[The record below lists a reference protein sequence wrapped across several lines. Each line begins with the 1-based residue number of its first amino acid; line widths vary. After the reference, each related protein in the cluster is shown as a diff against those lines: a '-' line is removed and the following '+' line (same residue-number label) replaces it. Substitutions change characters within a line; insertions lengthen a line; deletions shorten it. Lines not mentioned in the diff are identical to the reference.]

1 MRKLF
6 LLLVSVVTALSGY
19 GLTPREAF
27 VSAPRNVITAID
39 SLTRLDMLDYY
50 TSGSTVAS
58 RNAFGG
64 DASVKSFTDESIT
77 IGTTTSSDVAI
88 SLLPAGRDTMLLVI
102 NTLALPTPDSY
113 AVVYKSDWTKGAK
126 KLQPVNHNDL
136 SLWVTPESRTR
147 MSEIENLVPFVPAIY
162 NYSDGVLTVTN
173 TLGRLLS
180 ADDYKAVKPYLKP
193 AISYRWDG
201 KKWSAVK

>member
-6 LLLVSVVTALSGY
+6 LLVSVLTVLSGY
-19 GLTPREAF
+19 CISPREAF
-27 VSAPRNVITAID
+27 VTAPRSVITAID

-64 DASVKSFTDESIT
+64 DVSVKLLTDESIS
-77 IGTTTSSDVAI
+77 IGTTISSDVTI
-88 SLLPAGRDTMLLVI
+88 SVLPAGRDTMFLVV

-113 AVVYKSDWTKGAK
+113 AVVYKNDWTKGQK

-136 SLWVTPESRTR
+136 ALWVTPQARAR
-147 MSEIENLVPFVPAIY
+147 MSEIENFVPFVPAIY
-162 NYSDGVLTVTN
+162 TYSDGVLTITN

-180 ADDYKAVKPYLKP
+180 ADDYNAVKPYLKP
-193 AISYRWDG
+193 AISYRWNG
-201 KKWSAVK
+201 KKWSMVK